1 MARWASSILNKKKI
15 KDKKENEQEKNNLPC
30 VEAKPPP
37 PWTWVLSFLLV
48 VSPLS
53 LSLGGIFE
61 PFEKKKA
68 CLTVVFYHI
77 LCPGF
82 EEHAG
87 LVSPFF
93 LLLLRLHDAF
103 TGKKLIIFSPN
114 MQNVLKISL
123 VELSL
128 VKTLMLMLDANLMM
142 LMPMLLMMMVLF
154 SVPTLDVSPPL
165 CRSRYVVKGP
175 CFCQKKRNSTR
186 AKQTQAKERIKERR
200 KGENKEIVDTPLTMK
215 WHPSHFIPGAS
226 HPRDSKV
233 VILLA
238 PIHLLDPRIFPRQR
252 LMLNLFHNLQ
262 FRQHIVNQHARSVQ
276 HLL

>member
-1 MARWASSILNKKKI
+1 MARWASSILNKKKF

-154 SVPTLDVSPPL
+154 SVPTLDVSPPPFVA
-165 CRSRYVVKGP
+165 VVMSSKVHVFAKRKEIAQEQNKP
-175 CFCQKKRNSTR
+175 RPKKES
-186 AKQTQAKERIKERR
+186 R
-200 KGENKEIVDTPLTMK
+200 KGEKEKIRKSSTPLQ
-215 WHPSHFIPGAS
+215 P
-226 HPRDSKV
+226 
-233 VILLA
+233 
-238 PIHLLDPRIFPRQR
+238 
-252 LMLNLFHNLQ
+252 
-262 FRQHIVNQHARSVQ
+262 
-276 HLL
+276 